1 MCKGISRREPGF
13 RVQNWGSVL
22 TLWRRSAKSG
32 ERVTFPIKASDY
44 AANRRN
50 SAGQFPRA
58 AFGSYKGTSGDS
70 GIALLRLWLLLGQ
83 VDRSRVPRN
92 AGLNAR
98 NGTLT
103 APEFGGLHSQGSA
116 ASVES
121 SILGYS
127 GDTPTNI
134 FRRYPSGAAS
144 TPKTDYLSII
154 KSCT

>member
-1 MCKGISRREPGF
+1 M
-13 RVQNWGSVL
+13 
-22 TLWRRSAKSG
+22 
-32 ERVTFPIKASDY
+32 
-44 AANRRN
+44 
-50 SAGQFPRA
+50 
-58 AFGSYKGTSGDS
+58 
-70 GIALLRLWLLLGQ
+70 
-83 VDRSRVPRN
+83 DRSRVPRN

-154 KSCT
+154 NLALSISLLVKVVVGLHVRSCLRGGAHVPQPHYSY